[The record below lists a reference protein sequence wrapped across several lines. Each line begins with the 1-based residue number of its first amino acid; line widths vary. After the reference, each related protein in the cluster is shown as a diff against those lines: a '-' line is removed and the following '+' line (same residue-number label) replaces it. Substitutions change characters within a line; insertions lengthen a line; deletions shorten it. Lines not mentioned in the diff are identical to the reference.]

1 MTGLLLDGVR
11 VLDLSTMIAA
21 PTTATILG
29 DYGADVV
36 KVEMPGT
43 GDFVRRFGRQKDGQ
57 GIYWKALSRG
67 KRSVVATAAFARELL
82 GFVWSIG
89 QRVPLGA

>member
-1 MTGLLLDGVR
+1 MTHNTAATPLLEGLR

-43 GDFVRRFGRQKDGQ
+43 GDFVRRFGGRRTARASTGRRCRA
-57 GIYWKALSRG
+57 GSARWRWTCAVPRA
-67 KRSVVATAAFARELL
+67 AT
-82 GFVWSIG
+82 SC
-89 QRVPLGA
+89 